1 MNMLVR
7 VGCLA
12 MPELFRIYG
21 YKIYFWSN
29 ENAEPVHIHISK
41 GKPEA
46 NATKLWILSNGE
58 ILMCHNK
65 SKIPKRDLVELSK
78 VVSRNTELIVQ
89 KWCDYFGVL
98 PTYYA

>member
-1 MNMLVR
+1 
-7 VGCLA
+7 

-29 ENAEPVHIHISK
+29 ENAEPVHVHIAK

-58 ILMCHNK
+58 ILLCHNK
-65 SKIPKRDLVELSK
+65 SRIPKRDLTEVSR
-78 VVSRNTELIVQ
+78 VVSRNTEVIVQ

-98 PTYYA
+98 PSYYA